1 MDLFDVGQFLIVLE
15 EEGQVLIGDVNV
27 RVPPQPLVLLL
38 SVTPTREGI
47 FVDLERRI
55 KQKLTPLL
63 PYQPF
68 VLCHSWSRLGRW
80 RRWGQRRTSWTADL
94 GGQERTRSG

>member
-1 MDLFDVGQFLIVLE
+1 MGQFLIVLK

-27 RVPPQPLVLLL
+27 RVPPQSLVLLL

-47 FVDLERRI
+47 LVDLERQGI
-55 KQKLTPLL
+55 KQKLTSLL
-63 PYQPF
+63 LCQPF